1 MDGLHI
7 GTPPFYFMEF
17 KTIYVH
23 NYIELSKT
31 RSDDNFVTS
40 PRFRCFGNN
49 EWELRVYPGGS
60 EQHIKPFVELRHCS
74 DEEIR
79 VDFCIMLFEGNY
91 GDHFDILGTKERMFC
106 GPNHVDPDHRVEL
119 PDISNKD
126 DDYLDGGTL
135 FLQVGL
141 REIREA
147 DDDLVIPQCQPAY
160 DNMAVFLDDDS
171 SDILFDLNGT
181 QVVAHKS
188 IIKAHA
194 KEFYVM
200 CEASSMESAML
211 IEDVTPEIFEMML
224 RSLYGGVILPA
235 EWKSNAKTIL
245 TAASKYG
252 FNKLKYDAEVWYAKS
267 LQFTLENVIDVFL
280 EADGSNC
287 VILREAAKKY
297 MCEHAEEVLKSES
310 FDRLRESKSL
320 LIEIMTGAL
329 QRIKKQRI
337 E

>member
-1 MDGLHI
+1 MHITSIPALTIIVVTEVILLEGHNGDRFEII
-7 GTPPFYFMEF
+7 GTEDG
-17 KTIYVH
+17 I
-23 NYIELSKT
+23 
-31 RSDDNFVTS
+31 
-40 PRFRCFGNN
+40 
-49 EWELRVYPGGS
+49 
-60 EQHIKPFVELRHCS
+60 
-74 DEEIR
+74 
-79 VDFCIMLFEGNY
+79 
-91 GDHFDILGTKERMFC
+91 FC
-106 GPNHVDPDHRVEL
+106 GTFRAPHHRVEL
-119 PDISNKD
+119 VDISNED
-126 DDYLDGGTL
+126 DTYLDGGTL
-135 FLQVGL
+135 CIKVCM

-147 DDDLVIPQCQPAY
+147 DDDLVMPQCQPAY
-160 DNMAVFLDDDS
+160 DNMAVFLDDDT
-171 SDILFDLNGT
+171 SDIVFDLNGT

-211 IEDVTPEIFEMML
+211 IEDVTPEIFKLML
-224 RSLYGGVILPA
+224 RSLYGGIILPA

-297 MCEHAEEVLKSES
+297 MCEHAEEVLNSES

-329 QRIKKQRI
+329 QRNKKQRI
-337 E
+337 D

>member
-7 GTPPFYFMEF
+7 GTPPFHFMEF

-49 EWELRVYPGGS
+49 EWELVVYPGGS
-60 EQHIKPFVELRHCS
+60 EQYVKPFVQLRHCS

-79 VDFCIMLFEGNY
+79 VNFCIMLFEGNY
-91 GDHFDILGTKERMFC
+91 GDHFEIIGTKDGIFC
-106 GPNHVDPDHRVEL
+106 DTFRAAHHRVEL
-119 PDISNKD
+119 PDISNEG

-135 FLQVGL
+135 FLRVGL

-147 DDDLVIPQCQPAY
+147 DDDLVMPQCQPAY
-160 DNMAVFLDDDS
+160 DNMAVFLDDDT
-171 SDILFDLNGT
+171 SDIVFDLNGT

-211 IEDVTPEIFEMML
+211 IEDVTPEIFKLML
-224 RSLYGGVILPA
+224 RSLYGGIILPT

-280 EADGSNC
+280 EADGCNW
-287 VILREAAKKY
+287 VILRDAAKKY

-329 QRIKKQRI
+329 QRNKKQRT